1 MGLSGS
7 GSSRSDAPGEPGSRR
22 LRVGRPSRLV
32 VLAVTVVLSLAI
44 IGLGWA
50 GVAMAQPGVAWVV
63 SPGTNTATI
72 RLTPGAGLFSHW
84 ILVHSQLAVTE
95 EADGHPVHRS
105 SDGVVRLPV
114 PPGSRTRLSV
124 QVTGPRPLRQTVTV
138 TTPPPLRVTG
148 SLLRSGELIVL
159 LSSSLRRARPGL
171 LCGRRS
177 VSFPAP
183 AEVAVARGP
192 QACVAR
198 LSLAAEDGERAVVL
212 VTVPAVPAVAPERT
226 ALLYAFASAAHRA
239 IYITVDDG
247 WTPSQRVLSIMER
260 TRLPVTAFLI
270 KQAAQQHLPYWRDFV
285 KAGGTVGDHTVS
297 HPDLTTLSLDEAT
310 AQWRGALLAFRQWFG
325 VAPVLGRPPYG
336 AFDATVEMAAAR
348 AGLKVLVGW
357 SATVDSHGIHT
368 WNGEPLQPGEIVLLH
383 WVPGLAGQLTELLRA
398 IRAQRLSPMP
408 LTTASFAGLHPQQ
421 RSLAGD

>member
-1 MGLSGS
+1 MT
-7 GSSRSDAPGEPGSRR
+7 
-22 LRVGRPSRLV
+22 LV
-32 VLAVTVVLSLAI
+32 LVLAI

-50 GVAMAQPGVAWVV
+50 GLAVAQPGVAWTV
-63 SPGTNTATI
+63 SPGTSTATI

-95 EADGHPVHRS
+95 EADGHPVRRS
-105 SDGVVRLPV
+105 SDGVVRLRV

-124 QVTGPRPLRQTVTV
+124 QVIGPRPVRQAVTVTV
-138 TTPPPLRVTG
+138 PPPLRVTG
-148 SLLRSGELIVL
+148 SLLRPGELIVL
-159 LSSSLRRARPGL
+159 LSSPLRRARPGL

-183 AEVAVARGP
+183 SEVAVARGSR
-192 QACVAR
+192 ACLAR
-198 LSLAAEDGERAVVL
+198 LSLAAEDGERAVVSI
-212 VTVPAVPAVAPERT
+212 TVPAISAIPPART
-226 ALLYAFASAAHRA
+226 ALLYAFASAARRA

-247 WTPSQRVLSIMER
+247 WTPSQQVLSIMER

-270 KQAAQQHLPYWRDFV
+270 KEAAQQHLPYWRDFV

-297 HPDLTTLSLDEAT
+297 HPDLTKLSLDEAT
-310 AQWRGALLAFRQWFG
+310 AQWRGARLAFSQWFG
-325 VAPVLGRPPYG
+325 VTPVLGRLLYG
-336 AFDATVEMAAAR
+336 AFDSTVEMAAYE

-398 IRAQRLSPMP
+398 IHAQHLSPMP

>member
-7 GSSRSDAPGEPGSRR
+7 GSSPSDAPGEPGSRR

-32 VLAVTVVLSLAI
+32 VLVVTVVLSLAI

-72 RLTPGAGLFSHW
+72 RLTPGAGPFSHW

-95 EADGHPVHRS
+95 EADGHPVRRS
-105 SDGVVRLPV
+105 SEGVVRLPV

-138 TTPPPLRVTG
+138 ITPPPLRVTG

-159 LSSSLRRARPGL
+159 FSSPLHRARPGL

-183 AEVAVARGP
+183 SEVAVARGP
-192 QACVAR
+192 QACIAR
-198 LSLAAEDGERAVVL
+198 LSLAAEDGERAVAS
-212 VTVPAVPAVAPERT
+212 VTVPAIAPERT

-247 WTPSQRVLSIMER
+247 WTPSQQVLSIMER
-260 TRLPVTAFLI
+260 THLPVTAFLI

-285 KAGGTVGDHTVS
+285 KAGGTVGDIRSPT
-297 HPDLTTLSLDEAT
+297 LT
-310 AQWRGALLAFRQWFG
+310 
-325 VAPVLGRPPYG
+325 
-336 AFDATVEMAAAR
+336 
-348 AGLKVLVGW
+348 
-357 SATVDSHGIHT
+357 
-368 WNGEPLQPGEIVLLH
+368 
-383 WVPGLAGQLTELLRA
+383 
-398 IRAQRLSPMP
+398 
-408 LTTASFAGLHPQQ
+408 
-421 RSLAGD
+421 